1 VRRLLA
7 KRLLAAA
14 TLAGSLAVA
23 LTGCAVGPLS
33 TGGPRPAAAS
43 APAGS
48 QDADRTGA
56 GAAVPAESAP
66 ASMATRTLLEQSQAE
81 LEAGD
86 LGGAAATVERAL
98 TIAPD
103 EALLWIALAEIRLA
117 QGDGVLAQEM
127 ARKALTLTT
136 PDSEIAAR
144 ARRLIAR

>member
-1 VRRLLA
+1 
-7 KRLLAAA
+7 
-14 TLAGSLAVA
+14 
-23 LTGCAVGPLS
+23 
-33 TGGPRPAAAS
+33 
-43 APAGS
+43 
-48 QDADRTGA
+48 
-56 GAAVPAESAP
+56 
-66 ASMATRTLLEQSQAE
+66 MATRTLLEQSQAE